1 MPGALAGLKVL
12 DLSRSLAGPFCAMQ
26 LADMGADVIKVEE
39 PTQGDESRQWLPMWN
54 GISCFYLSINRNKRS
69 IGLNLKNPKAV
80 ETVKQLASQ
89 SDILIENFRTG
100 GAESLGL
107 GYDALKYINP
117 KLIYCSISG
126 YGRTGPLKDKAGY
139 DLMVQGYSGL
149 MSITGYPDQPPV
161 RTGYALVDILCG
173 VVAYGAIVTAIH
185 QRDKTGR
192 GQYVESS
199 LLEGQMA
206 VSSFLTT
213 SHLGLGVEPRPLGS
227 AQSANVPHQAF
238 PTKNGYLLIGVNND
252 GLWHRFCK
260 AINRI
265 DLFKD
270 TRFTS
275 NKLRVE
281 HRSILVPILEDM
293 FLQNT
298 TEKWIAMLEQAG
310 IPNSPINTIP
320 TLVKDPQVAFRNM
333 IVDVP
338 HPEIPDLRMPGSV
351 LRLSDSPP
359 SVHRYPPRLGEH
371 TEEILKELGYSQ
383 TQISELQKE

>member
-1 MPGALAGLKVL
+1 MPGALTGIKVL
-12 DLSRSLAGPFCAMQ
+12 DLSRSLAGPFCGMQ

-39 PTQGDESRQWLPMWN
+39 PTRGDESRQWLPLWN

-69 IGLNLKNPKAV
+69 IGLNLKNPRGVEAV
-80 ETVKQLASQ
+80 KKLAAQ

-100 GAESLGL
+100 GAESLGI
-107 GYDALKYINP
+107 GYEDLKDINP
-117 KLIYCSISG
+117 RLIYCSISG
-126 YGRTGPLKDKAGY
+126 YGRTGPLKDKPGY

-173 VVAYGAIVTAIH
+173 VVAYGAVLTAIH
-185 QRDKTGR
+185 QREQTGK

-199 LLEGQMA
+199 LLEGQMG

-213 SHLGLGVEPRPLGS
+213 SHLGLGFEPRPLGS
-227 AQSANVPHQAF
+227 AQAANVPHQAF
-238 PTKNGYLLIGVNND
+238 PTKDGYLLIGVNND
-252 GLWHRFCK
+252 GLWDRFCK
-260 AINRI
+260 AMDRL
-265 DLFKD
+265 DLLND
-270 TRFTS
+270 TRFST

-281 HRSILVPILEDM
+281 NRTILVPILEKM
-293 FLQNT
+293 FLKNT
-298 TEKWIAMLEQAG
+298 TEKWINLLDEAS

-320 TLVKDPQVAFRNM
+320 TLVEDPQVSFRDM

-338 HPEIPDLRMPGSV
+338 HPDIPDLRMPGSI

-359 SVHRYPPRLGEH
+359 IVDRYPPRLGEH
-371 TEEILKELGYSQ
+371 TEEILRELGYNE
-383 TQISELQKE
+383 TQISEFKET